1 METARGTRAV
11 GRTLLG
17 GQVVAAGERIAA
29 LVKGSRLLDDMY
41 TLQFRTLSERVG
53 EIYGIFE
60 IVDDATAAPLA
71 ESSVVIYTASDGVDA
86 GRVIIS
92 GRGVDSTLGNRT
104 GHFLILLQILLGIL
118 LGTVSDV
125 AEFVLENYTDDPAR
139 AARPGGIY
147 GLLQVEQ
154 RESLTG
160 TSRSDFAGATLTD
173 ALLLSQG
180 QMRLRFGGDTFSRW
194 MDDSKVLAAKLDTSH
209 RAGNTIVP
217 WNPVPSVSA
226 NMATFIAALGQHYSG
241 PGPTTPRRA
250 PFTPRRAPASARKT
264 PLRDTVSKKGLPSLK
279 FGGRGGKKSKKRR
292 SRAVRTK
299 KRRKGYTKKSRKGSK

>member
-11 GRTLLG
+11 GQTLLG

-29 LVKGSRLLDDMY
+29 LVKGSRLLADMY

-60 IVDDATAAPLA
+60 IVDDATAASLA

-92 GRGVDSTLGNRT
+92 GRGVNSTLGNRT

-139 AARPGGIY
+139 GARPRGGDGGRPGGP
-147 GLLQVEQ
+147 
-154 RESLTG
+154 
-160 TSRSDFAGATLTD
+160 
-173 ALLLSQG
+173 
-180 QMRLRFGGDTFSRW
+180 
-194 MDDSKVLAAKLDTSH
+194 H
-209 RAGNTIVP
+209 P
-217 WNPVPSVSA
+217 
-226 NMATFIAALGQHYSG
+226 
-241 PGPTTPRRA
+241 
-250 PFTPRRAPASARKT
+250 
-264 PLRDTVSKKGLPSLK
+264 
-279 FGGRGGKKSKKRR
+279 
-292 SRAVRTK
+292 
-299 KRRKGYTKKSRKGSK
+299 